1 MSVTK
6 AYAGLELAV
15 QLSRELVLAADGGNF
30 DALAKLDA
38 ERLELLKS
46 FRARNQPMDAA
57 AGALLQ
63 TIAQLNEQALG
74 LMEHQRRI
82 KAREIDLAS
91 VGRRA
96 VTAYSATGMLR

>member
-1 MSVTK
+1 MSDTK
-6 AYAGLELAV
+6 ACAGLELAV
-15 QLSRELVLAADGGNF
+15 RLSWELVLAADGGNF

-38 ERLELLKS
+38 ERLQLLKS
-46 FRARNQPMDAA
+46 FRAQNQPIDAA
-57 AGALLQ
+57 ARALLQ
-63 TIAQLNEQALG
+63 TISQLNERTLG
-74 LMEHQRRI
+74 LMEHHRRI

>member
-1 MSVTK
+1 MSDTK
-6 AYAGLELAV
+6 ACADLELAV
-15 QLSRELVLAADGGNF
+15 RLSQELVLAADGGNF

-38 ERLELLKS
+38 ERLQLLKS

-63 TIAQLNEQALG
+63 TIAQLNERALG

>member
-1 MSVTK
+1 MNDTK
-6 AYAGLELAV
+6 ACAGLELAV

-38 ERLELLKS
+38 ERMQLLKS
-46 FRARNQPMDAA
+46 FRAENQLMDAA
-57 AGALLQ
+57 ARVLLQ
-63 TIAQLNEQALG
+63 TIAQLNERALG
-74 LMEHQRRI
+74 LMEHHRRI
-82 KAREIDLAS
+82 KGREIDLAS

>member
-1 MSVTK
+1 MTDSK
-6 AYAGLELAV
+6 GSSGLELAV
-15 QLSRELVLAADGGNF
+15 QLSQELVLAADGGNF

-38 ERLELLKS
+38 ERLQLLES
-46 FRARNQPMDAA
+46 FRAENQPIDAA
-57 AGALLQ
+57 ARALLQ
-63 TIAQLNEQALG
+63 TISQLNERALG
-74 LMEHQRRI
+74 LVEHHRRI